1 MSGMKKGEGGKL
13 GESILNLPWK
23 CIFMLYRTTRKVLYI
38 LLEREFILVT
48 VPSDD
53 YTRNHGCAN
62 YPDRDGSFPCGRY
75 AAKQYLVISIKGAVQ
90 RS

>member
-1 MSGMKKGEGGKL
+1 MKTCVSL
-13 GESILNLPWK
+13 RLYVSDDSRDSQSIHYTF
-23 CIFMLYRTTRKVLYI
+23 C
-38 LLEREFILVT
+38 LEREFIHVT